1 MKAKNAQKKE
11 VREEIQQRLSSRGFK
26 IIPKTNKKFWAVK
39 NITLAEIESLI
50 KEITVLME
58 VIDLD
63 GGQVKPVLT
72 WSYALL
78 NETNAGAAGISI
90 EI

>member
-1 MKAKNAQKKE
+1 MKSKNAQKKE
-11 VREEIQQRLSSRGFK
+11 VREEIQQRLSNRGFT

-39 NITLAEIESLI
+39 SISTAEIESII
-50 KEITVLME
+50 KEITKLME
-58 VIDLD
+58 VADID
-63 GGQVKPVLT
+63 GGQIRPVLT

-78 NETNAGAAGISI
+78 NETKNGAAGISI